1 MALFNFFN
9 KKKENNHAAIMELP
23 VNEPLTPALE
33 EVKQDDISSND
44 KTADQPLVI
53 SYATGWPIDIIYGHL
68 RMNYEEKGYGD
79 AMVKSDLKFRDMNME
94 LIKSRIRMTFKQV
107 NLKYNVM
114 LKDIN
119 IRKQNCQEAGLL
131 TTISELNQT
140 ESIIIAHQEELKQ
153 LEHDFNNNEKDA
165 SIPLKSYECG
175 FLRGIATIAMATGQ
189 TAIAA
194 NKPLEMTNI
203 ATMTA

>member
-1 MALFNFFN
+1 MALFNFF
-9 KKKENNHAAIMELP
+9 KKKNETNPATIMELP
-23 VNEPLTPALE
+23 VNEPLKPALE
-33 EVKQDDISSND
+33 EVKQENINKDEKSD
-44 KTADQPLVI
+44 DQPLLI

-68 RMNYEEKGYGD
+68 RMNYEEKGYND
-79 AMVKSDLKFRDMNME
+79 SMVKSDLKFRDMNIE

-114 LKDIN
+114 LNDIK
-119 IRKQNCQEAGLL
+119 IRKQNCQEAGLF

-140 ESIIIAHQEELKQ
+140 ESIIIAHMNELEQ
-153 LEHDFNNNEKDA
+153 LEHDFCNNENEA

-189 TAIAA
+189 TSIAA
-194 NKPLEMTNI
+194 SRPLEMTNI
-203 ATMTA
+203 KTMTA